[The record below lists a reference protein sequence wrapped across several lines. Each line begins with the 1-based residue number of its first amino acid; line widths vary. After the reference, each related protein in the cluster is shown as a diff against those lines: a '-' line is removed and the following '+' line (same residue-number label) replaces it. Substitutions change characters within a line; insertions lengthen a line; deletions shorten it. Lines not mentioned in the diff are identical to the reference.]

1 MIKINLLGESLSQ
14 AGARAAAAEP
24 AALYADEGARKTLP
38 IAGVVVGLLAASIGG
53 IYYLYLN
60 NQIDTKKAR
69 LAELTHR
76 LEDPPEKLNQ
86 YIALEATFRK
96 KKEEL
101 QNKEQVLVDLR
112 KRMQLPV
119 YFLQELADSL
129 PDDVWFQSIQQKGM
143 AITIQGQARN
153 FESINTFYGNL
164 QQRTRWFKSVN
175 YPGGQKD
182 AQGNWVNFTIT
193 FQLQNAV

>member
-24 AALYADEGARKTLP
+24 AALYAEEGARKSLP
-38 IAGVVVGLLAASIGG
+38 IAGVVVGLLAASLGG
-53 IYYLYLN
+53 VYFLYLN
-60 NQIDTKKAR
+60 NQIDQKQTQA
-69 LAELTHR
+69 AELQKQ
-76 LEDPPEKLNQ
+76 LDELKPFID
-86 YIALEATFRK
+86 LEAKFRK

-129 PDDVWFQSIQQKGM
+129 PDDVWFQSIQQNGM

-153 FESINTFYGNL
+153 FESINAFYNNL

-175 YPGGQKD
+175 YPGGQKNGD
-182 AQGNWVNFTIT
+182 WVNFTIT

>member
-38 IAGVVVGLLAASIGG
+38 IAGVVVGILAASIGG
-53 IYYLYLN
+53 IYYLMLS
-60 NQIDTKKAR
+60 NQIEAKKVQA
-69 LAELTHR
+69 AQFQKELDE
-76 LEDPPEKLNQ
+76 LKPFID
-86 YIALEATFRK
+86 LEAKFRK

-129 PDDVWFQSIQQKGM
+129 PDDVWFQSIQQNGM
-143 AITIQGQARN
+143 AITIHGQARN

-164 QQRTRWFKSVN
+164 QQRTRWFKGVN

-182 AQGNWVNFTIT
+182 AQGTWVNFTIT

>member
-14 AGARAAAAEP
+14 AGARAATSEP
-24 AALYADEGARKTLP
+24 AALYAEEGARKTLP
-38 IAGVVVGLLAASIGG
+38 IAGVALGLVGVVAGG
-53 IYYLYLN
+53 VYYLYLN
-60 NQIDTKKAR
+60 NQIDAKKAQAAQ
-69 LAELTHR
+69 LQKQLDELK
-76 LEDPPEKLNQ
+76 P
-86 YIALEATFRK
+86 YIDLEAKFRK

-129 PDDVWFQSIQQKGM
+129 PDDVWFQSIQQNGST
-143 AITIQGQARN
+143 ITIQGQARN
-153 FESINTFYGNL
+153 FESINAFYNNL

-182 AQGNWVNFTIT
+182 AAGNWVNFTIT

>member
-14 AGARAAAAEP
+14 AGARAAAVEP
-24 AALYADEGARKTLP
+24 AALYAETGTRKSLP

-53 IYYLYLN
+53 VYYLYLN
-60 NQIDTKKAR
+60 NQIDTKKAQAAS
-69 LAELTHR
+69 LQKELDE
-76 LEDPPEKLNQ
+76 LKPFID
-86 YIALEATFRK
+86 LEAKFRK

-129 PDDVWFQSIQQKGM
+129 PDDVWFQSIDQNGM
-143 AITIQGQARN
+143 AITIKGQARN

-182 AQGNWVNFTIT
+182 ASGNWVNFTIT

>member
-14 AGARAAAAEP
+14 AGARAAAVEP
-24 AALYADEGARKTLP
+24 AVLYAETGARKSLP
-38 IAGVVVGLLAASIGG
+38 IAGVIVGLAAASIGG
-53 IYYLYLN
+53 GYYLWIN
-60 NQIDTKKAR
+60 NQIDAKKVRA
-69 LAELTHR
+69 AELQKE
-76 LEDPPEKLNQ
+76 LDELKPFID
-86 YIALEATFRK
+86 LEAKFRK

-119 YFLQELADSL
+119 YFLQELANSL
-129 PDDVWFQSIQQKGM
+129 PDDVWFLSIEQKDM
-143 AITIQGQARN
+143 AITIKGQARN
-153 FESINTFYGNL
+153 FESINTFYTNL
-164 QQRTRWFKSVN
+164 QQRTRWFKSVV

-182 AQGNWVNFTIT
+182 DKGEWVNFTIT

>member
-24 AALYADEGARKTLP
+24 AALYAEEGARKSLP
-38 IAGVVVGLLAASIGG
+38 IAGVVVGLLAASLGG
-53 IYYLYLN
+53 VYFLFLN
-60 NQIDTKKAR
+60 NQIDAKKVQAAQ
-69 LAELTHR
+69 LQKQLDELKPFI
-76 LEDPPEKLNQ
+76 D
-86 YIALEATFRK
+86 LEAKFRK

-129 PDDVWFQSIQQKGM
+129 PDDVWFQSVQQNGM
-143 AITIQGQARN
+143 AVTIQGQARN
-153 FESINTFYGNL
+153 FESINTFYNNL
-164 QQRTRWFKSVN
+164 QQRTRWFKSVT

-182 AQGNWVNFTIT
+182 AAGNWVNFTIT

>member
-14 AGARAAAAEP
+14 AGARAATSEP
-24 AALYADEGARKTLP
+24 AAFYAEEGARKSLP
-38 IAGVVVGLLAASIGG
+38 IAGVLVGLAAAAIGG
-53 IYYLYLN
+53 VYYLMLS
-60 NQIDTKKAR
+60 NQIDAKKVQAAQYQKELDELKPFIDLETK
-69 LAELTHR
+69 
-76 LEDPPEKLNQ
+76 
-86 YIALEATFRK
+86 FRK

-129 PDDVWFQSIQQKGM
+129 PDDVWFQSITQNGM

-153 FESINTFYGNL
+153 FESINTFYNNL
-164 QQRTRWFKSVN
+164 QQRTRWFKSVT
-175 YPGGQKD
+175 YPGGQKN
-182 AQGNWVNFTIT
+182 GNWVNFTIT

>member
-14 AGARAAAAEP
+14 AGVRAAAAEP
-24 AALYADEGARKTLP
+24 AALYAEEGARKSLP
-38 IAGVVVGLLAASIGG
+38 IAGVVVGLLAACIGG
-53 IYYLYLN
+53 VYYLVLN
-60 NQIDTKKAR
+60 NQIDQKTKQRDAFQ
-69 LAELTHR
+69 AELDQ
-76 LEDPPEKLNQ
+76 LKP
-86 YIALEATFRK
+86 YIDLEAKFRK

-129 PDDVWFQSIQQKGM
+129 PDDVWFQSITQNGM
-143 AITIQGQARN
+143 SITIQGQARN
-153 FESINTFYGNL
+153 FESINAFYNNL
-164 QQRTRWFKSVN
+164 QQRTRWFKSVT
-175 YPGGQKD
+175 YPGGQKNGD
-182 AQGNWVNFTIT
+182 WVSFTIT

>member
-14 AGARAAAAEP
+14 AGVRAAAAEP
-24 AALYADEGARKTLP
+24 AALYADEGSRKALP
-38 IAGVVVGLLAASIGG
+38 IAGVLVGLAAASIGG
-53 IYYLYLN
+53 LYYLYLN
-60 NQIDTKKAR
+60 NQIDHKQVQA
-69 LAELTHR
+69 AELQKT
-76 LEDPPEKLNQ
+76 LDELKP
-86 YIALEATFRK
+86 YIDLEAKFRK

-119 YFLQELADSL
+119 YFLQELADCL
-129 PDDVWFQSIQQKGM
+129 PDDVWFQSITQNGT

-153 FESINTFYGNL
+153 FESINAFYNNL
-164 QQRTRWFKSVN
+164 QQRTRWFKSVT
-175 YPGGQKD
+175 YPGGQKNGD
-182 AQGNWVNFTIT
+182 WVNFTIT

>member
-24 AALYADEGARKTLP
+24 AALYAEEGARKSLP
-38 IAGVVVGLLAASIGG
+38 IAGVVVGLLAASLGG
-53 IYYLYLN
+53 VYFLFLN
-60 NQIDTKKAR
+60 NQIDAKKAQAAQ
-69 LAELTHR
+69 LQKQLDELKPFI
-76 LEDPPEKLNQ
+76 D
-86 YIALEATFRK
+86 LEAKFRK

-129 PDDVWFQSIQQKGM
+129 PDDVWFQSVQQNGM

-153 FESINTFYGNL
+153 FESINAFYNNL
-164 QQRTRWFKSVN
+164 QQRTRWFKSVT

-182 AQGNWVNFTIT
+182 AAGNWVNFTIT

>member
-14 AGARAAAAEP
+14 AGARAAAVEP
-24 AALYADEGARKTLP
+24 AALYAETGARKSLP

-53 IYYLYLN
+53 VYYLLLN
-60 NQIDTKKAR
+60 NQIEAKKVQA
-69 LAELTHR
+69 AQFQKELDE
-76 LEDPPEKLNQ
+76 LKPFID
-86 YIALEATFRK
+86 LEAKFRK

-129 PDDVWFQSIQQKGM
+129 PDDVWFQSIQQNGM

-153 FESINTFYGNL
+153 FESINAFYNNL
-164 QQRTRWFKSVN
+164 QQRTRWFKSVV

-182 AQGNWVNFTIT
+182 ASGNWVNFTIT

>member
-24 AALYADEGARKTLP
+24 AALYAEQGPRKSLP
-38 IAGVVVGLLAASIGG
+38 IAGVLVGLLAASLGG
-53 IYYLYLN
+53 VYYLYLS
-60 NQIDTKKAR
+60 NQIDHKRAQAVQLQKT
-69 LAELTHR
+69 LDELK
-76 LEDPPEKLNQ
+76 P
-86 YIALEATFRK
+86 YIDLEAKFRK

-119 YFLQELADSL
+119 YFLQELADCL
-129 PDDVWFQSIQQKGM
+129 PDDVWFQSITQNGM

-182 AQGNWVNFTIT
+182 STGTWVNFTIT

>member
-24 AALYADEGARKTLP
+24 AALYAEEGARKTLP
-38 IAGVVVGLLAASIGG
+38 IAGVVVGLLGASVGG
-53 IYYLYLN
+53 IYYLMLN
-60 NQIDTKKAR
+60 NEIEAKKVQAAQFQKELDELKPFID
-69 LAELTHR
+69 
-76 LEDPPEKLNQ
+76 
-86 YIALEATFRK
+86 LEAKFRK

-129 PDDVWFQSIQQKGM
+129 PDDVWFQSIQQNGM

-153 FESINTFYGNL
+153 FESINAFYNNL

-175 YPGGQKD
+175 YPGGQKNGD
-182 AQGNWVNFTIT
+182 WVNFTIT

>member
-24 AALYADEGARKTLP
+24 AALYAAEGARKTLP
-38 IAGVVVGLLAASIGG
+38 IAGVVVGLAFASIGG
-53 IYYLYLN
+53 GYYLWIN
-60 NQIDTKKAR
+60 NQIDTKKVQAAQ
-69 LAELTHR
+69 LQKELDE
-76 LEDPPEKLNQ
+76 LKPFID
-86 YIALEATFRK
+86 LEAKFRK

-129 PDDVWFQSIQQKGM
+129 PDDVWFQSIQQNGM

-153 FESINTFYGNL
+153 FESINAFYNNL

-175 YPGGQKD
+175 YPGGQKNGD
-182 AQGNWVNFTIT
+182 WVNFTIT

>member
-1 MIKINLLGESLSQ
+1 MIKINLLGESLAQ
-14 AGARAAAAEP
+14 AGARAAASEP
-24 AALYADEGARKTLP
+24 AALYAADGPRKTLP
-38 IAGVVVGLLAASIGG
+38 IAGVVVGLAAASLGG
-53 IYYLYLN
+53 IYYLVLS
-60 NQIDTKKAR
+60 NQITQKEKQRDAYN
-69 LAELTHR
+69 AELEQ
-76 LEDPPEKLNQ
+76 LKPFID
-86 YIALEATFRK
+86 LEAKFRK

-119 YFLQELADSL
+119 YLLQEMADSL
-129 PDDVWFQSIQQKGM
+129 PDDVWFQSITQNGM

-153 FESINTFYGNL
+153 FESINAFYNNL
-164 QQRTRWFKSVN
+164 QQRTRWFKSVT

-182 AQGNWVNFTIT
+182 ANGDWVKFTIT

>member
-1 MIKINLLGESLSQ
+1 MIKINLLGESLAQ
-14 AGARAAAAEP
+14 AGARAASSEP
-24 AALYADEGARKTLP
+24 AALYAEEGARKSLP
-38 IAGVVVGLLAASIGG
+38 IAGVLVGLVAASVGG
-53 IYYLYLN
+53 VYYLYLS
-60 NQIDTKKAR
+60 NQIDQKTKQKAALDKE
-69 LAELTHR
+69 LAELK
-76 LEDPPEKLNQ
+76 P
-86 YIALEATFRK
+86 YIDLEAKFRK

-119 YFLQELADSL
+119 YFMQELADSL
-129 PDDVWFQSIQQKGM
+129 PDDVWFKSVQQNGM

-153 FESINTFYGNL
+153 FESINLFYNNL
-164 QQRTRWFKSVN
+164 QQRTRWFKQVT

-182 AQGNWVNFTIT
+182 AQGDWVNFTIT

>member
-24 AALYADEGARKTLP
+24 AALYAETGARKSLP
-38 IAGVVVGLLAASIGG
+38 IAGVIVGLLAASVGG
-53 IYYLYLN
+53 VYYLYLN
-60 NQIDTKKAR
+60 NQIDQKKAQAAS
-69 LAELTHR
+69 LQKELDE
-76 LEDPPEKLNQ
+76 LKPFID
-86 YIALEATFRK
+86 LEAKFRK

-129 PDDVWFQSIQQKGM
+129 PDDVWFQSIEQKDM
-143 AITIQGQARN
+143 VITIKGQARN

-182 AQGNWVNFTIT
+182 ASGNWVNFTIT

>member
-38 IAGVVVGLLAASIGG
+38 IAGVVVGLLFASVGG
-53 IYYLYLN
+53 IYYLMLN
-60 NQIDTKKAR
+60 NKIEAQKVQAAQFQKELDELKPFID
-69 LAELTHR
+69 
-76 LEDPPEKLNQ
+76 
-86 YIALEATFRK
+86 LEAKFRK

-129 PDDVWFQSIQQKGM
+129 PDDVWFQSIQQNGM

-153 FESINTFYGNL
+153 FESINAFYNNL

-182 AQGNWVNFTIT
+182 AQGTWVNFTIT